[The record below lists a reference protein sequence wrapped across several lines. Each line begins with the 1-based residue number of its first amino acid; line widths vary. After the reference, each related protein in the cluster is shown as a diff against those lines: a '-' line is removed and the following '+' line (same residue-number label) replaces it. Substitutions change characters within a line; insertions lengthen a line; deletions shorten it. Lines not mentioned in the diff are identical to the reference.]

1 MAPEGCPRV
10 LINLD
15 FAGDIGTRAD
25 DVLLLG
31 KCDGIVRDLCRELGW
46 ADALECEWA
55 KTELPSSRPSTGI
68 LSPKDNNHTKG
79 PRGVQDAQPPH
90 EQLETGRPS
99 AVGVGVGDVNGTSTP
114 TAAEWQEKL
123 DATESLTERLRV
135 VLESSEKIMPLME
148 EAAVT
153 FAARTLSAEELLL
166 ATNTAGD
173 SGDSTPVDEAPYILG
188 GTAIP
193 VEGRL

>member
-1 MAPEGCPRV
+1 MRNEWPWPQANAQKQLPELLSQSIPKINSADLLFVIGTSLTIQPFAKLASMAPDSCPRV

-46 ADALECEWA
+46 ADALEREWA

-79 PRGVQDAQPPH
+79 PRGLQDAQPPH

-99 AVGVGVGDVNGTSTP
+99 AVGVGVGEVESARVRVRPSGGPRSP
-114 TAAEWQEKL
+114 R
-123 DATESLTERLRV
+123 DASC
-135 VLESSEKIMPLME
+135 P
-148 EAAVT
+148 
-153 FAARTLSAEELLL
+153 
-166 ATNTAGD
+166 
-173 SGDSTPVDEAPYILG
+173 
-188 GTAIP
+188 IP
-193 VEGRL
+193 RPRRASRS